1 MEPQVAISQKEVKEE
16 QPKQTASLPQWM
28 PFGVGVFFAVIT
40 SFLIR
45 TPSFKPEE
53 ATDLV
58 VIDEGVIDGGEIED
72 LSPYKI
78 DPIRGHE
85 ADTGRVLVWGLLI
98 ILATAMVLHYG
109 SIAWLAS
116 QGIPGGLD
124 SLSQA
129 FNTLI
134 TLIASL
140 ITGAVTY
147 FFTRNKAK

>member
-1 MEPQVAISQKEVKEE
+1 MEEQVANSKKDVTEE
-16 QPKQTASLPQWM
+16 QSKQAAFLPKWM
-28 PFGVGVFFAVIT
+28 PLGVGVFFAVVT

-45 TPSFKPEE
+45 TPSVKADEPSE
-53 ATDLV
+53 LV
-58 VIDEGVIDGGEIED
+58 AIDEGVIDGGEIEE
-72 LSPYKI
+72 LSPYKV

-85 ADTGRVLVWGLLI
+85 ADTGRILVWGLLI
-98 ILATAMVLHYG
+98 ILAIAMVLHYG

-116 QGIPGGLD
+116 QGITSGLD
-124 SLSQA
+124 SLTQA